1 VMATTKQARLENQIR
16 KAIAGLL
23 PLLRLGSSD
32 VELIEFDATTGVAT
46 LRVAGDCPGC
56 EMSAMSLLSGIE
68 AHLKQRV
75 PEIRMVRAEAAA
87 SA

>member
-1 VMATTKQARLENQIR
+1 MATTKQARLEGQIR
-16 KAIAGLL
+16 TAIAGLL

-32 VELIEFDATTGVAT
+32 VELIEFDATIGLAT
-46 LRVAGDCPGC
+46 LRVAGDCPDC
-56 EMSAMSLLSGIE
+56 EMSAMALLSGIE

-75 PEIRMVRAEAAA
+75 PEIRAVRAEAQA